1 MKERWACHTVEV
13 PSDQSLWVSFKVYA
27 LHVIFK
33 NAVSLCFVFRKQAL
47 CTLAAFSVWYW
58 EIKDSLSLRKAIFLT
73 MKHAKPKTSPSM
85 YCLGCLQ
92 NQKHSTEST
101 CLARASTRAAGG
113 LRGRGRFASMGEKNS
128 RIFFVVV
135 IYVVGKW
142 IDSERDGLWNTTGV
156 VLCVYMCAYTT
167 TERLRNV
174 WPLLQRWVLQKV
186 QNSPRGRRRPR
197 QW

>member
-1 MKERWACHTVEV
+1 M
-13 PSDQSLWVSFKVYA
+13 
-27 LHVIFK
+27 IFK

-92 NQKHSTEST
+92 NQKHSTEIP
-101 CLARASTRAAGG
+101 AWPEP
-113 LRGRGRFASMGEKNS
+113 LRGRRWIKRKEDGLLPWGKNS

-167 TERLRNV
+167 TERLRCVVTVTALSAAGSYKIALKDEEGPGSGKQV
-174 WPLLQRWVLQKV
+174 WGTQTTSLQEVLLL
-186 QNSPRGRRRPR
+186 
-197 QW
+197 